1 MATMWLTGQA
11 GARRLQLRGALRA
24 AVTPVSV
31 TALAAQAL
39 GDHTHAHKKSVKGAA
54 AAAAAAAVNPST
66 VTAIVEQLVVDGAVR
81 GTLKSG
87 AAPLAWAPA

>member
-1 MATMWLTGQA
+1 
-11 GARRLQLRGALRA
+11 
-24 AVTPVSV
+24 VSV

-39 GDHTHAHKKSVKGAA
+39 GGDDIHAHRKSAKG

-66 VTAIVEQLVVDGAVR
+66 VTAIVEQLVAEGAVR

-87 AAPLAWAPA
+87 ATPLA